1 MVGEDWPTN
10 PVSKQLFVQSLSR
23 ENVSTIHLALNDIK
37 TPQFKIGDLEA
48 ASLVIINLPKHELDF
63 VAGRVDFNLLAT
75 PVALMLNSADIDI
88 VEWINQ
94 RNIHHFI
101 QDETAESLNKVIE
114 LSKTRIQ
121 RRTVL
126 KQIAEQSKSADQVVQ
141 EQEEQIIAK
150 TLDIELSNQEQN
162 QKLKRERQLL
172 KFLKD
177 IALADF
183 YDSFLRSI
191 KNEFKVFHALG
202 EIFLVEIKTDK
213 NLVILNSKVSD
224 FWREHKLSQGQVNP
238 LADFQTSKNLSTFF
252 ANLLQRPFGKAVS
265 LNLKGN
271 YFLIIESHLNDIQ
284 NVPFQEF
291 FIERQEILKMVF
303 DKIDNEEKMN
313 SYSFRWE
320 KIFDF
325 IKDPIAV
332 IDEDYDVI
340 AHNNAFHQQGDLKKC
355 YQVFAGYQYPC
366 PGCPLEQNKKSQVMR
381 KGNIIVANES
391 FDVMAFELGNVDG
404 SKRSF
409 VHTYK
414 NQTENNKLQL
424 ELIQKKKMASIGKLA
439 GHLSHELN
447 NPLTGIRSM
456 AQILLNE
463 TTAQTGTHK
472 DLLEIESAAQRSLSV
487 IHNFIEFSDN
497 KNTKIESTDIHSLID
512 RTIPL
517 MKTSLRNHVFVKNL
531 NAGKPMGQVNPPLF
545 QQVLFNLI
553 KNATQAMDEKG
564 RITIETYNPTSTSLR
579 ISISDTG
586 KGIPESVRNLIFQ
599 PFFTTKEKIQGNGLG
614 LSIVKS
620 IVESFRGKIHFTSE
634 EGGGT
639 QFHID
644 LPVASRNEN
653 TSH

>member
-1 MVGEDWPTN
+1 MKSPH
-10 PVSKQLFVQSLSR
+10 F
-23 ENVSTIHLALNDIK
+23 K
-37 TPQFKIGDLEA
+37 TGDLES

-63 VAGRVDFNLLAT
+63 IVGRIDFNLLTT
-75 PVALMLNSADIDI
+75 PVVLSVRGSDLEI

-94 RNIHHFI
+94 RNVNHFI
-101 QDETAESLNKVIE
+101 QDDSAETLNRLVS

-121 RRTVL
+121 HRTVI
-126 KQIAEQSKSADQVVQ
+126 KQIAEQSKSADYVVQ

-202 EIFLVEIKTDK
+202 EIFLVELKGEN
-213 NLVILNSKVSD
+213 NLAILNLKVSD
-224 FWREHKLSQGQVNP
+224 LWRDHKLANGQIIPVN
-238 LADFQTSKNLSTFF
+238 DFQSAKNLSTFF
-252 ANLLQRPFGKAVS
+252 ANLMQRPFGKSVS
-265 LNLKGN
+265 MNLKGN
-271 YFLIIESHLNDIQ
+271 YFLIIESHLSDIQ
-284 NVPFQEF
+284 TVPFQEF
-291 FIERQEILKMVF
+291 FNDRQEVLKMVF

-313 SYSFRWE
+313 SYAFRWE

-325 IKDPIAV
+325 IKDPIAIV
-332 IDEDYDVI
+332 DQDYDVI
-340 AHNNAFHQQGDLKKC
+340 AHNNAFHRQGDLQKC
-355 YQVFAGYQYPC
+355 YQVFAGANQPC
-366 PGCPLEQNKKSQVMR
+366 PGCPLEHNRKSNVMNN
-381 KGNIIVANES
+381 GNIIVANSS
-391 FDVMAFELGNVDG
+391 FDVMAFELGSVQG
-404 SKRSF
+404 AKRSF

-414 NQTENNKLQL
+414 DQTDNKQLQL
-424 ELIQKKKMASIGKLA
+424 ELIQKKKMATIGKLA

-456 AQILLNE
+456 AQILLKE
-463 TTAQTGTHK
+463 AAADTGVHK

-487 IHNFIEFSDN
+487 IRNFIEFSDN
-497 KNTKIESTDIHSLID
+497 KNTRIEPTDVHTLIE

-517 MKTSLRNHVFVKNL
+517 MKTSLRNHVLVKNL
-531 NAGKPMGQVNPPLF
+531 TAIKHTVQANPPLF

-553 KNATQAMDEKG
+553 KNAIQAMSDKG
-564 RITIETYNPTSTSLR
+564 RITIQTENPTPDVLK

-586 KGIPESVRNLIFQ
+586 KGIPSHVQALIFQ
-599 PFFTTKEKIQGNGLG
+599 PFFTTKEKTQGNGLG

-620 IVESFRGKIHFTSE
+620 IVESVRGKIYFTSE
-634 EGGGT
+634 EGVGT
-639 QFHID
+639 QFHIE
-644 LPVASRNEN
+644 LPIAGKNEN
-653 TSH
+653 ISH